1 LPPHDTQATPPV
13 PHVELADVWH
23 FWFASQQPFAHVLAS
38 QTHLPETHSW
48 FAPHARHML
57 PFAPHCMVVAVTTH
71 TPLLQQPRQLTPPQR
86 HPPALHVAPMSHVPH
101 ALPPDPQAVVPDW
114 AD

>member
-23 FWFASQQPFAHVLAS
+23 LLFESQQPVLHVLAS

-48 FAPHARHML
+48 FAPHAWHML

-71 TPLLQQPRQLTPPQR
+71 TPLLQQPVQLVPPQR
-86 HPPALHVAPMSHVPH
+86 HAPPLHAWFTSHVPH
-101 ALPPDPQAVVPDW
+101 ALPMDPKAVVGD
-114 AD
+114 